1 MNRFIVAALLL
12 ISLTAGVFGQI
23 KPATAVNLAK
33 AVPANFKSDGCTWF
47 PDGDYRDCCVA
58 HDLDY
63 FKGGSLRERWR
74 SDKRLFQ
81 CVVNKKGW
89 WHKIIAPLMWA
100 GVRVGG
106 VSFLPTPFRWGFG
119 RQKDK
124 SRKNKC
130 GK

>member
-1 MNRFIVAALLL
+1 MKIFITAALLL
-12 ISLTAGVFGQI
+12 VSLTVGVFGQI
-23 KPATAVNLAK
+23 TRTAINVPKDA
-33 AVPANFKSDGCTWF
+33 PANFKTDGCTFF
-47 PDGDYRDCCVA
+47 PDGDYKDCCVA

-81 CVVNKKGW
+81 CVANKKGW
-89 WHKIIAPLMWA
+89 WHKVVAPMMWT

-119 RQKDK
+119 R
-124 SRKNKC
+124 RKNKSF
-130 GK
+130 